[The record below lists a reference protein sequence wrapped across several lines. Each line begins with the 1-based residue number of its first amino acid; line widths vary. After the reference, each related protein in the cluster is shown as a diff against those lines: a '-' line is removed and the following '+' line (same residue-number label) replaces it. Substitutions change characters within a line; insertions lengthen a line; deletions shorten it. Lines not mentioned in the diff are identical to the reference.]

1 MIALFW
7 GGGSGKWDWMGK
19 LSWLSS
25 ASRHCNQ
32 SVRGWGLEEENES
45 VLWISMKG
53 FSAWG
58 KRIREDR
65 GFCSQQLD
73 GRGVAAT
80 VTAGK
85 LMKIWET
92 DGGEKPTK
100 NEIVDLKWLLLPHV
114 VLGLG
119 FPLCHSVG
127 SVKKVVWAVFLPPAF
142 SFFDSTLK
150 HVLLRVFSV
159 TKLYSNDDISSVTHS
174 WVFTCPFVHLGFD
187 TKFNRLLTLYRV
199 KKKLGLFFFFFKEHL
214 RD

>member
-1 MIALFW
+1 MR
-7 GGGSGKWDWMGK
+7 
-19 LSWLSS
+19 
-25 ASRHCNQ
+25 ASCGYPWRV
-32 SVRGWGLEEENES
+32 SLLG
-45 VLWISMKG
+45 
-53 FSAWG
+53 G
-58 KRIREDR
+58 KRIREHR

-119 FPLCHSVG
+119 FPLCHCVG
-127 SVKKVVWAVFLPPAF
+127 SVKKVVWAVFLPPPF
-142 SFFDSTLK
+142 FFFFDSTLK
-150 HVLLRVFSV
+150 HILLKVFSV
-159 TKLYSNDDISSVTHS
+159 TKLYSNDDISSVTHG

-199 KKKLGLFFFFFKEHL
+199 KKSWVYFSFF
-214 RD
+214 